1 MGGVH
6 LVTGADGFVGRHVV
20 RRLGAEGL
28 EVVAPPRAELDLGD
42 RDAVAAAV
50 RAARPAAV
58 LHLAGLAS
66 VAASWR
72 DPALTLRSNVE
83 MTLNVLVAAA
93 DAAPEATVVLAS
105 SGEIYGA
112 PESLPVGE
120 GAPLS
125 PQNPYA
131 VSKAAA
137 DLLGGQYAASHRLRV
152 VRLRPFN
159 LAGPGQSDEY
169 VVGSLTR
176 QVAEAELAGRDA
188 VVLRVGNLDSRRD
201 FTDVRDAARAYAA
214 ATGLDPGPYNVCSA
228 RALSVRE
235 LIEALA
241 RVMPIEVRYEQ
252 DPDRVRAH
260 DVPEIRGS
268 AERLRAASG
277 WEPEIALE
285 DMLTAAVDSWR
296 ERLG

>member
-1 MGGVH
+1 VGGVH
-6 LVTGADGFVGRHVV
+6 LVTGAGGFVGRHVV
-20 RRLGAEGL
+20 RRLEEEGR
-28 EVVAPPRAELDLGD
+28 EVLAPPRAELELLD
-42 RDAVAAAV
+42 RAAVAAAV

-72 DPALTLRSNVE
+72 DPARTLRANVE
-83 MTLNVLVAAA
+83 MTLNVLAVAA
-93 DAAPEATVVLAS
+93 DEAPGASLVLAS
-105 SGEIYGA
+105 SGEVYGA
-112 PESLPVGE
+112 PESLPVAE
-120 GAPLS
+120 GAPMA

-131 VSKAAA
+131 VSKAAS
-137 DLLGGQYAASHRLRV
+137 DLLGGQYAASHGLRV

-169 VVGSLTR
+169 VVGSLAR
-176 QVAEAELAGRDA
+176 QVAEAELAGRDE

-201 FTDVRDAARAYAA
+201 FTDVRDAARAYTL
-214 ATGLDPGPYNVCSA
+214 ATGLEPGAYNVCSG
-228 RALSVRE
+228 RALAVRDV
-235 LIEALA
+235 IEALA
-241 RVMPIEVRYEQ
+241 RVVSIEVRHEQ
-252 DPDRVRAH
+252 DRDRVRAH

-277 WEPEIALE
+277 WEPEIPFE
-285 DMLTAAVDSWR
+285 DMLAGAVDSWR

>member
-1 MGGVH
+1 V
-6 LVTGADGFVGRHVV
+6 L
-20 RRLGAEGL
+20 
-28 EVVAPPRAELDLGD
+28 APTRAELDLSERAD
-42 RDAVAAAV
+42 VAAAV

-58 LHLAGLAS
+58 LHMAGLAS

-72 DPALTLRSNVE
+72 DPARTLRSNVE
-83 MTLNVLVAAA
+83 MTLNLLLAVADEAP
-93 DAAPEATVVLAS
+93 DAGVVLAS

-131 VSKAAA
+131 VSKAAT
-137 DLLGGQYAASHRLRV
+137 DLLGGQYAASHGLRV

-169 VVGSLTR
+169 LVGGLAR
-176 QVAEAELAGRDA
+176 QVAEAELAGRDE

-214 ATGLDPGPYNVCSA
+214 APGLEPGPYNVCSG
-228 RALSVRE
+228 RAWGVRDV
-235 LIEALA
+235 IEALA
-241 RVMPIEVRYEQ
+241 RVVPIAVRYEQ
-252 DPDRVRAH
+252 DRERMRAH

-268 AERLRAASG
+268 AERLRATGG
-277 WEPEIALE
+277 WEPEIAFE
-285 DMLTAAVDSWR
+285 DMLTGAVDSWR